1 MAKKKNETTIKDI
14 IDVFLPKLWIML
26 LVGAILAIGVF
37 AYSALLKQDEYT
49 SSLRVYVYNDKS
61 SSGSLS
67 ATEIQAAQEM
77 VDIYKIAMRG
87 DVFLGYVAGSYAT
100 ATGETLGVAEAA
112 GYISI
117 QQVDDDAAFDVIV
130 TTTDP
135 EKSYAIAQTVRDE
148 IETHL
153 QGNIIKNSLGASIVD
168 EPQLASSPNGKNE
181 VRNAIIAFLIGVV
194 ITAAVVWIYSSFDVV
209 IRSAK
214 KIEDNF
220 DIPILGIIPRHEI
233 ASSEEARS

>member
-26 LVGAILAIGVF
+26 LVGIILAAAVF
-37 AYSALLKQDEYT
+37 SYSALLKQDTYT
-49 SSLRVYVYNDKS
+49 STLRVYVYNDKS

-87 DVFLGYVAGSYAT
+87 DVFLGYVVANYQETVGKNLDIPT
-100 ATGETLGVAEAA
+100 ATQ
-112 GYISI
+112 YISI

-130 TTTDP
+130 TTTDAQ
-135 EKSYAIAQTVRDE
+135 KSYDIAQIVRDE

-168 EPQLASSPNGKNE
+168 EPQKAEAPNSKNE
-181 VRNAIIAFLIGVV
+181 FRNSSIAFLFGV
-194 ITAAVVWIYSSFDVV
+194 IATAAIVWIYSSFDVV

-214 KIEDNF
+214 KIEDNL
-220 DIPILGIIPRHEI
+220 DVPLLGIIPRHDV
-233 ASSEEARS
+233 ASTEEART